1 MNALE
6 VKNIYFSYLER
17 PVIKDIS
24 FTLKTGEFLG
34 VIGPNG
40 AGKSTL
46 LRLLSRILGIQQ
58 GEVIVHGQKI
68 RELDRRSLA
77 RAIGFVP
84 QETHF
89 TLDFTVADIVLLG
102 RYPYLRPFQAESVV
116 DREIMEQALAEAE
129 VAEFKNRP
137 VNSLSSG
144 ERQRVVIARAL
155 CQQPKILL
163 LDEPTSHLDLRHQ
176 SGIMDLLKKLNDQG
190 ISIVIVNHD
199 LNLAALY
206 CRRLILL
213 DRGTIRSDGTPA
225 ELLDEK
231 LLKEVYQSEVRV
243 IRHPDRDV
251 PQVLLK

>member
-6 VKNIYFSYLER
+6 VKDLSFSYDGK
-17 PVIKDIS
+17 PVIRGVS
-24 FTLKTGEFLG
+24 FVLKAGEFLG

-46 LRLLSRILGIQQ
+46 LRLLSRILECRQ
-58 GEVIVHGQKI
+58 GEIAVHGQDI
-68 RELDRRSLA
+68 RELGRRDLA

-89 TLDFTVADIVLLG
+89 TLDFPVSDIVLFG
-102 RYPYLRPFQAESVV
+102 RYPYLRPFQAESGQ
-116 DREIMEQALAEAE
+116 DRGIMEQSLAEAE
-129 VAEFKNRP
+129 VVEFRDRP

-176 SGIMDLLKKLNDQG
+176 AGIMDLLKKLNDQG

-199 LNLAALY
+199 LNLAAQY
-206 CRRLILL
+206 CRRLLLL
-213 DRGTIRSDGTPA
+213 DRGSIRADGPSS
-225 ELLDEK
+225 ELLNEK
-231 LLKEVYQSEVRV
+231 LLKEVYQTDVRV
-243 IRHPDRDV
+243 IRHPGRDV

>member
-6 VKNIYFSYLER
+6 VKNLDFSYDGQ
-17 PVIKDIS
+17 PVLRDVS
-24 FTLKTGEFLG
+24 FVLREGEFLG
-34 VIGPNG
+34 IIGPNG

-46 LRLLSRILGIQQ
+46 LRLLSRIIEVQRGEILVQ
-58 GEVIVHGQKI
+58 GRKT
-68 RELDRRSLA
+68 RDLDRRDLA
-77 RAIGFVP
+77 RRIGFVP

-89 TLDFTVADIVLLG
+89 ALDFSVADIVLTG
-102 RYPYLRPFQAESVV
+102 RYPYLNPFQSESSR
-116 DREIMEQALAEAE
+116 DREIMEQALAEAG

-137 VNSLSSG
+137 VNTLSSG

-163 LDEPTSHLDLRHQ
+163 LDEPTSHLDLHHQ
-176 SGIMDLLKKLNDQG
+176 TGIMGLLRKLNDQG

-213 DRGTIRSDGTPA
+213 DRGKIRSDGTPT

-231 LLKEVYQSEVRV
+231 LLRKVYQSEVRV

>member
-1 MNALE
+1 MNAIE
-6 VKNIYFSYLER
+6 VKDLNFSYDGK
-17 PVIKDIS
+17 PVIHDVS
-24 FTLKTGEFLG
+24 FVLKTGEFLG

-46 LRLLSRILGIQQ
+46 LRLLSRILDTRQ
-58 GEVIVHGQKI
+58 GEIVVQGQKI
-68 RELDRRSLA
+68 RELDRRDLA

-89 TLDFTVADIVLLG
+89 ALDFTVADIVLLG
-102 RYPYLRPFQAESVV
+102 RYPYLRPFQTESGP
-116 DREIMEQALAEAE
+116 DREIMEQALTEAGI
-129 VAEFKNRP
+129 VEFKNRP
-137 VNSLSSG
+137 VNTLSSG
-144 ERQRVVIARAL
+144 ERQRVVIARTL

-176 SGIMDLLKKLNDQG
+176 TGIMDLLKKLNDQG

-199 LNLAALY
+199 LNLAAIY

-213 DRGTIRSDGTPA
+213 DHGSIRADGSPS

-231 LLKEVYQSEVRV
+231 LLKEVYRTEVRV
-243 IRHPDRDV
+243 IRHPDRGV

>member
-1 MNALE
+1 
-6 VKNIYFSYLER
+6 
-17 PVIKDIS
+17 
-24 FTLKTGEFLG
+24 
-34 VIGPNG
+34 
-40 AGKSTL
+40 
-46 LRLLSRILGIQQ
+46 
-58 GEVIVHGQKI
+58 
-68 RELDRRSLA
+68 LDRRSLA
-77 RAIGFVP
+77 RWIGFVP

-89 TLDFTVADIVLLG
+89 ALDFSVGDIVMMG
-102 RYPYLRPFQAESVV
+102 RYPYLRPFQGESGR
-116 DREIMEQALAEAE
+116 DREIVAWSLAEAGIE
-129 VAEFKNRP
+129 EFRDRP

-176 SGIMDLLKKLNDQG
+176 TGIMNLLKKLNGQG

-213 DRGTIRSDGTPA
+213 DRGTIRRDGKPA
-225 ELLDEK
+225 ELLEEK
-231 LLKEVYQSEVRV
+231 LLKEVYQAEVRV
-243 IRHPDRDV
+243 IRHPDQDV